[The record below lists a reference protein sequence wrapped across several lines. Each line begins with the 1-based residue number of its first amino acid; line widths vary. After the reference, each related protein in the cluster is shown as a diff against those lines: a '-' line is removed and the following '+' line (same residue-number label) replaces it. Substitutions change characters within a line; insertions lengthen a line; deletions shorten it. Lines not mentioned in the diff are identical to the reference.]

1 MSPCS
6 ARWHCPSIPR
16 GDRKLR
22 EALIQQGP
30 RNRLCR
36 AAGAAAPSGG
46 RELHAV
52 SDRGGY
58 FLGLTLPQSADS
70 HLPEASMFIFSALPL
85 AVVVV
90 AIFIV

>member
-1 MSPCS
+1 MPLEQ
-6 ARWHCPSIPR
+6 IQVPR
-16 GDRKLR
+16 RNVTLSTK
-22 EALIQQGP
+22 QGP

-58 FLGLTLPQSADS
+58 CFGGVMGLIEPQSADI
-70 HLPEASMFIFSALPL
+70 HLPEASMLIFSGLPL
-85 AVVVV
+85 TVLVVF
-90 AIFIV
+90 IFIV